1 MLVPSESVCIT
12 IQIHFDVQ
20 QFPFL
25 FKVFQPPPKK
35 TQKTPPKNAVT
46 QQAIQQT
53 AYEAPVSQFGNRS
66 YAKGSRIAW
75 TNRGKKPPLQYI
87 IGMTW
92 DPTAAAFMHQAPQA
106 CCQQRHEM

>member
-25 FKVFQPPPKK
+25 FKVFQPPPPQKKPKK
-35 TQKTPPKNAVT
+35 TPKNAVT

-66 YAKGSRIAW
+66 YAKGSRIA
-75 TNRGKKPPLQYI
+75 
-87 IGMTW
+87 
-92 DPTAAAFMHQAPQA
+92 
-106 CCQQRHEM
+106 

>member
-25 FKVFQPPPKK
+25 FKVFQPPPPPKK
-35 TQKTPPKNAVT
+35 PPKNAVT

-66 YAKGSRIAW
+66 YAKGSRIA
-75 TNRGKKPPLQYI
+75 
-87 IGMTW
+87 
-92 DPTAAAFMHQAPQA
+92 
-106 CCQQRHEM
+106 

>member
-25 FKVFQPPPKK
+25 FKVFQPPKK
-35 TQKTPPKNAVT
+35 TQKKPPKNAVT

-66 YAKGSRIAW
+66 YAKGSRIA
-75 TNRGKKPPLQYI
+75 
-87 IGMTW
+87 
-92 DPTAAAFMHQAPQA
+92 
-106 CCQQRHEM
+106 